1 MPEVPPAPLHITTP
15 MGPIEVDPDNIR
27 DIYGYVAK
35 ATSMDIQDEEIKN
48 FLGDSVETKRDY
60 YSTKAYVGW
69 GHAMMAVINRDYDIV
84 KITNYNNRMTAE
96 ASPIWLDERIRSRE
110 GEETRIK
117 VPHRMTMYLSHKDN
131 SHDLVI
137 TFYPYDTYE
146 LDICYHFVTNGNFD
160 YTHWKNEIKE
170 SFSKEG
176 IYKNRAITAD
186 FEFLD
191 YQDVSWEDII
201 IETKP
206 LQDLNRN
213 VIDFI
218 SNMDTYKNYNMRLS
232 RGILLTGPPGT
243 GKTLCCSI
251 LINQTD
257 ITVIYVTRNAVTERG
272 QIDDLYKLARF
283 LSPSLVVFEDIDT
296 LGGIDREESDHPLLG
311 EFLNCLAGVEENDGV
326 ITLATTNYPQ
336 HLDWALADRPGRFDV
351 RINFGYPDKDS
362 RQKIFSKYLA
372 DCEQEKINYSTW
384 AKKTDGYSGAYLR
397 ELANLSIMIS
407 MESEGILTDKIIES
421 AFAELESQR
430 KIVAKEKR
438 LIRHDDESPDYY

>member
-69 GHAMMAVINRDYDIV
+69 GHAMMTVINRDYDIV

-96 ASPIWLDERIRSRE
+96 ASPIWLDERIRSRG

-117 VPHRMTMYLSHKDN
+117 VPHRMTMYLSHKDK

-146 LDICYHFVTNGNFD
+146 LDLCYHFVTNGNFD

-191 YQDVSWEDII
+191 
-201 IETKP
+201 
-206 LQDLNRN
+206 
-213 VIDFI
+213 
-218 SNMDTYKNYNMRLS
+218 
-232 RGILLTGPPGT
+232 
-243 GKTLCCSI
+243 
-251 LINQTD
+251 
-257 ITVIYVTRNAVTERG
+257 
-272 QIDDLYKLARF
+272 
-283 LSPSLVVFEDIDT
+283 
-296 LGGIDREESDHPLLG
+296 
-311 EFLNCLAGVEENDGV
+311 
-326 ITLATTNYPQ
+326 
-336 HLDWALADRPGRFDV
+336 
-351 RINFGYPDKDS
+351 
-362 RQKIFSKYLA
+362 
-372 DCEQEKINYSTW
+372 
-384 AKKTDGYSGAYLR
+384 
-397 ELANLSIMIS
+397 
-407 MESEGILTDKIIES
+407 
-421 AFAELESQR
+421 
-430 KIVAKEKR
+430 
-438 LIRHDDESPDYY
+438 